1 MVPVCLIDV
10 VLAKMLQ
17 LTNAWLDFC
26 RNDQVKLFFLAA
38 IIGMAAGYGAVGFRW
53 LAAGFQWGLFGNP
66 MDQIVSHATRLPWWQ
81 LILVPTLGG
90 LVIGLFT
97 QFVFPGRLPQGVADV
112 MAASAL
118 RNGRMSLREGLAAAL
133 VSAGSIGCGASVGR
147 EGPIVHLGATFASA
161 IAQRMH
167 LSPSLTRTLLGC
179 GVAAAI
185 ASAFNAPIAGVFFAL
200 EVVIGHYGISA
211 FSPVVISSVV
221 GTVIT
226 RIHIGADAAF
236 ILAPQQVQ
244 SFWELPAFL
253 ILGPVC
259 ALSAVCL
266 LKGIALVQALHNRLH
281 IARWLRPMIAGLL
294 VGTVA
299 LEFPEVLGVGYEAT
313 DTALKGGYGLTFLIL
328 LAFAKTAATVVCLG
342 SGFGGGIFSP
352 SLVLGALVGSAY
364 GLVAVGF
371 LPDLGSATSVYA
383 LLAMAAVAACTL
395 GAPISTIIMVFEL
408 TADYGITF
416 GLMLTVSIAALLFRQ
431 LHWHSFFSWQ
441 LLRRGIDL
449 YARHDQQ
456 LLASRTVAEV
466 MRKEVVTVD
475 LEADLEHLKSMF
487 LHRHLPI
494 FVVDYERRLVGTIHF
509 EDLADAA
516 FEPDPEKTMTASDLV
531 HRLPVALTPE
541 DDLEKAL
548 RVCEA
553 NHEDHMPVVRD
564 EDSMEVL
571 AEVRLTDLFLAQ
583 NQALLEARAVE
594 QGER

>member
-1 MVPVCLIDV
+1 MDR
-10 VLAKMLQ
+10 
-17 LTNAWLDFC
+17 LTRAWLDFC
-26 RNDQVKLFFLAA
+26 RNDQVVLFFLAA
-38 IIGMAAGYGAVGFRW
+38 IIGMAAGYGAIGFR
-53 LAAGFQWGLFGNP
+53 LLVAGFQWSFFGNP
-66 MDQIVSHATRLPWWQ
+66 MDRIFSSAVSLPWWH

-90 LVIGLFT
+90 LAIGLFT
-97 QFVFPGRLPQGVADV
+97 RFVLPGRLPQGVADV

-118 RNGRMSLREGLAAAL
+118 RSGRMSLREGLAAAL
-133 VSAGSIGCGASVGR
+133 VSAGSVGCGASVGR

-161 IAQRMH
+161 VAQKLH
-167 LSPSLTRTLLGC
+167 LSPSLARTLLGC

-211 FSPVVISSVV
+211 FSPVVISSVI

-236 ILAPQQVQ
+236 ILPPQQIA

-253 ILGPVC
+253 ILGLVC
-259 ALSAVCL
+259 ALSAMGL
-266 LKGIALVQALHNRLH
+266 LKGIAMVQAIHEWLG
-281 IARWLRPMIAGLL
+281 IARWLRPAMAGLL
-294 VGTVA
+294 VGVIA
-299 LEFPEVLGVGYEAT
+299 LEYPEVLGVGYEAT
-313 DTALKGGYGLTFLIL
+313 DTTLRGGYGLTLLII
-328 LAFAKTAATVVCLG
+328 LAFAKGTATVVCLG

-352 SLVLGALVGSAY
+352 SLVLGALVGSAF
-364 GLVAVGF
+364 GLIAAGF
-371 LPDLGSATSVYA
+371 FPSLGSLTSVYA

-416 GLMLTVSIAALLFRQ
+416 ALMVTVSIAALLCRQ

-441 LLRRGIDL
+441 LLKRGIDL
-449 YARHDQQ
+449 YARHDQR
-456 LLASRTVAEV
+456 LLANRTVEEV
-466 MRKEVVTVD
+466 MRPEVMTVGLD
-475 LEADLEHLKSMF
+475 ADLDHLKSMF

-494 FVVDYERRLVGTIHF
+494 FVVDDDRALVGTIHF

-516 FEPDPEKTMTASDLV
+516 FEPDQEVAPTARDLV

-541 DDLEKAL
+541 DDLEMAL

-553 NHEDHMPVVRD
+553 NHEEHMPVVRD
-564 EDSMEVL
+564 RTSKEVV

-583 NQALLEARAVE
+583 NQALLEARALE
-594 QGER
+594 HGER

>member
-1 MVPVCLIDV
+1 MDR
-10 VLAKMLQ
+10 
-17 LTNAWLDFC
+17 LTRIWLEFC
-26 RNDQVKLFFLAA
+26 RNDQVVLFFLAA
-38 IIGMAAGYGAVGFRW
+38 IIGAAAGYGAIGFRI
-53 LAAGFQWGLFGNP
+53 LAAGFQWGFFGNP
-66 MDQIVSHATRLPWWQ
+66 MDQIVSEAAGLPWWH

-90 LVIGLFT
+90 LAVGLFT
-97 QFVFPGRLPQGVADV
+97 KHVLPGRLPQGVADV

-118 RNGRMSLREGLAAAL
+118 RNGRMSFREGLAAAL

-147 EGPIVHLGATFASA
+147 EGPIIHLGATFASA
-161 IAQRMH
+161 VAQRLH
-167 LSPSLTRTLLGC
+167 LSPSLARTLLGC

-200 EVVIGHYGISA
+200 EVVVGHYGIGA
-211 FSPVVISSVV
+211 FSPVVISSVI

-236 ILAPQQVQ
+236 ILPPQQVT
-244 SFWELPAFL
+244 SFWELPAFI

-259 ALSAVCL
+259 ALCAMGL
-266 LKGIALVQALHNRLH
+266 LKGVAWVQAVHEWLG
-281 IARWLRPMIAGLL
+281 IARWLRPATAGLA
-294 VGTVA
+294 VGIIA
-299 LEFPEVLGVGYEAT
+299 LQFPEVLGVGYETT
-313 DTALKGGYGLTFLIL
+313 DSTLKGSYGLTLLIL
-328 LAFAKTAATVVCLG
+328 LAFAKGTATVICLG

-352 SLVLGALVGSAY
+352 SLVLGAVVGSAY

-371 LPDLGSATSVYA
+371 FPDLGSSTSVYA

-416 GLMLTVSIAALLFRQ
+416 ALMITVAIASLLCRQ

-441 LLRRGIDL
+441 LLSRGIDL
-449 YARHDQQ
+449 YARHDQR

-466 MRKEVVTVD
+466 MKKEVVTVGLD
-475 LEADLEHLKSMF
+475 ADLDHLKSMF

-494 FVVDYERRLVGTIHF
+494 FVVDDSGALVGTIHF

-516 FEPDPEKTMTASDLV
+516 FEAGRDVAPTARDLV
-531 HRLPVALTPE
+531 HRLPAALTPE

-553 NHEDHMPVVRD
+553 NHEEHMPVVKD
-564 EDSMEVL
+564 EVSKQVV

-594 QGER
+594 RGER

>member
-1 MVPVCLIDV
+1 MDR
-10 VLAKMLQ
+10 
-17 LTNAWLDFC
+17 LTRTWLEFC
-26 RNDQVKLFFLAA
+26 RNDQVVLFFLAA
-38 IIGMAAGYGAVGFRW
+38 IIGMAAGYGAIGFR
-53 LAAGFQWGLFGNP
+53 LLVAGQQFLLFGNP
-66 MDQIVSHATRLPWWQ
+66 MDRIFSSAVSLPWWHLV
-81 LILVPTLGG
+81 LIPMFGG

-97 QFVFPGRLPQGVADV
+97 RYVLPGRLPQGVADV

-118 RNGRMSLREGLAAAL
+118 RSGRMSLREGLAAAL
-133 VSAGSIGCGASVGR
+133 VSASSIGCGASVGR

-161 IAQRMH
+161 VAQRLH
-167 LSPSLTRTLLGC
+167 LSPSLARTLLGC

-200 EVVIGHYGISA
+200 EVVIGHYGIGA

-226 RIHIGADAAF
+226 RIHIGENAAF
-236 ILAPQQVQ
+236 ILAPQQVT
-244 SFWELPAFL
+244 SFWELPAFI
-253 ILGPVC
+253 ILGLVC
-259 ALSAVCL
+259 ALSAVVL
-266 LKGIALVQALHNRLH
+266 LKGIAFVQAVHERFG
-281 IARWLRPMIAGLL
+281 IVPWLRPAIAGLL
-294 VGTVA
+294 VGVIA
-299 LEFPEVLGVGYEAT
+299 IEYPEVRGVGYEAT
-313 DTALKGGYGLTFLIL
+313 ETTLRGGYGLTLLIL
-328 LAFAKTAATVVCLG
+328 LAIAKATATVVCLG

-352 SLVLGALVGSAY
+352 SLVLGALVGSAF
-364 GLVAVGF
+364 GLIAGGF
-371 LPDLGSATSVYA
+371 FPNLGSLTSVYA

-416 GLMLTVSIAALLFRQ
+416 ALMVTVAIASLIFHQ

-449 YARHDQQ
+449 YARHDQRV
-456 LLASRTVAEV
+456 LASRKVAEV
-466 MRKEVVTVD
+466 MRPEVVTVGLD
-475 LEADLEHLKSMF
+475 ADLDHLKSMF

-494 FVVDYERRLVGTIHF
+494 FVVDGSGALVGTIHF

-516 FEPDPEKTMTASDLV
+516 FEPDQDQPPTARDLV

-553 NHEDHMPVVRD
+553 NHEEHMPVVKD
-564 EDSMEVL
+564 ETGKEVV

-583 NQALLEARAVE
+583 NQALLEARTLE
-594 QGER
+594 QGAR

>member
-1 MVPVCLIDV
+1 MKL
-10 VLAKMLQ
+10 
-17 LTNAWLDFC
+17 LTRAWLEFW
-26 RNDQVKLFFLAA
+26 RNDQVVLFVLAA
-38 IIGMAAGYGAVGFRW
+38 VIGMAAGYGAIGFRL
-53 LAAGFQWGLFGNP
+53 LAAGLQWGLFGNP
-66 MDQIVSHATRLPWWQ
+66 MDQIVSSATRLPWWH

-90 LVIGLFT
+90 LAVGLF
-97 QFVFPGRLPQGVADV
+97 VKLVLPGRLPQGVADV

-118 RNGRMSLREGLAAAL
+118 RSGRMSLREGLAAAL

-161 IAQRMH
+161 VAQRLH
-167 LSPSLTRTLLGC
+167 LSPSLARTLLGC

-200 EVVIGHYGISA
+200 EVVIGHYGITA
-211 FSPVVISSVV
+211 FSPVVISSVI

-236 ILAPQQVQ
+236 ILPPQQVA
-244 SFWELPAFL
+244 SFWELPAFI

-259 ALSAVCL
+259 ALSALGL
-266 LKGIALVQALHNRLH
+266 LKGIALVQLVHDR
-281 IARWLRPMIAGLL
+281 IGMARWLRPAAAGFFTG
-294 VGTVA
+294 VVA
-299 LEFPEVLGVGYEAT
+299 IFFPEVLGVGYETT
-313 DTALKGGYGLTFLIL
+313 DSTLKNSYELTFLIL
-328 LAFAKTAATVVCLG
+328 LAFAKGAATVICLG

-364 GLVAVGF
+364 GLIAVGF
-371 LPDLGSATSVYA
+371 FPDLGSSTSVYA
-383 LLAMAAVAACTL
+383 LLAMAAVAGCTL

-416 GLMLTVSIAALLFRQ
+416 ALMVTVAIASVICRQ
-431 LHWHSFFSWQ
+431 FHWHSFFSWQ
-441 LLRRGIDL
+441 LLQRGIDL
-449 YARHDQQ
+449 YARPDQR
-456 LLASRTVAEV
+456 LLACRKVGEV
-466 MRKEVVTVD
+466 MRPEVVTVHLD
-475 LEADLEHLKSMF
+475 ADLDHLKSMF

-494 FVVDYERRLVGTIHF
+494 FVVDDERRLVGTIHF

-516 FEPDPEKTMTASDLV
+516 FETDQEKPPTARDLMY
-531 HRLPVALTPE
+531 RLPATLTPD

-553 NHEDHMPVVRD
+553 NHEEHMPVVKD
-564 EDSMEVL
+564 MESRQVV

-583 NQALLEARAVE
+583 NQALLEARTL
-594 QGER
+594 ERGDR

>member
-1 MVPVCLIDV
+1 MDR
-10 VLAKMLQ
+10 
-17 LTNAWLDFC
+17 LTRAWLEFC
-26 RNDQVKLFFLAA
+26 RNDQVVLFFLAA
-38 IIGMAAGYGAVGFRW
+38 IIGMAAGYGAIGFR
-53 LAAGFQWGLFGNP
+53 LLVAGFQWSFFGNP
-66 MDQIVSHATRLPWWQ
+66 MDRIFSSAVSLPWWH

-90 LVIGLFT
+90 LAIGLFT
-97 QFVFPGRLPQGVADV
+97 RFVLPGRLPQGVADV

-118 RNGRMSLREGLAAAL
+118 RSGRMPLREGLAAAF
-133 VSAGSIGCGASVGR
+133 VSAGSVGCGASVGR

-161 IAQRMH
+161 VAQKLH
-167 LSPSLTRTLLGC
+167 LSPSLARTLLGC

-211 FSPVVISSVV
+211 FSPVVISSVI

-236 ILAPQQVQ
+236 ILPPQQIA

-253 ILGPVC
+253 ILGLVC
-259 ALSAVCL
+259 ALSAMGL
-266 LKGIALVQALHNRLH
+266 LKGIAMVQAIHEWLG
-281 IARWLRPMIAGLL
+281 IARWLRPAMAGLL
-294 VGTVA
+294 VGVIA
-299 LEFPEVLGVGYEAT
+299 LEYPEVLGVGYEAT
-313 DTALKGGYGLTFLIL
+313 DTTLRGGYGLTLLII
-328 LAFAKTAATVVCLG
+328 LAFAKGTATVVCLG

-352 SLVLGALVGSAY
+352 SLVLGALVGSAF
-364 GLVAVGF
+364 GLIAAGF
-371 LPDLGSATSVYA
+371 FPSLGSLTSVYA

-416 GLMLTVSIAALLFRQ
+416 ALMVTVSIAALLCRQ

-441 LLRRGIDL
+441 LLKRGIDL
-449 YARHDQQ
+449 YARHDQR
-456 LLASRTVAEV
+456 LLANRTVEEV
-466 MRKEVVTVD
+466 MRTEVMTVGLD
-475 LEADLEHLKSMF
+475 ADLDHLKSMF

-494 FVVDYERRLVGTIHF
+494 FVVDDDRALVGTIHF

-516 FEPDPEKTMTASDLV
+516 FEPDQEVAPTARDLV

-541 DDLEKAL
+541 DDLEMAL

-553 NHEDHMPVVRD
+553 NHEEHMPVVRD
-564 EDSMEVL
+564 RTSKEVV

-583 NQALLEARAVE
+583 NQALLEARALE
-594 QGER
+594 HGER